1 VPEKVEMLLVI
12 DIGNTNIVVG
22 AYQGDKLA
30 AELRFKSDSSR
41 TVDEYAALI
50 LPTFN
55 LKFREEIKIE
65 RCIVSSVVPL
75 LTPVISTLIEEF
87 FNITPIL
94 VGPGIRTGL
103 QIKVHEPASVGADR
117 IVNALAAKKI
127 FGSPVIV
134 VDFGTATS
142 FDFVNKEGDYE
153 GGIIAPGLNLSLD
166 SLVKNTAK
174 LPSIDIVWPKT
185 VIGKNTTA
193 AMQSGVVLGY
203 VCMVDG
209 LIEKMLAETGPVKK
223 VVATGGLGDLIS
235 KHSKC
240 INAYD
245 RQLTLYGLKVL
256 SELNT

>member
-1 VPEKVEMLLVI
+1 MLLVI

-22 AYQGDKLA
+22 VYEGDNLA

-50 LPTFN
+50 LPS
-55 LKFREEIKIE
+55 LRAKFKQDVKFSK
-65 RCIVSSVVPL
+65 CIISSVVPL
-75 LTPVISTLIEEF
+75 LTPVICKLIEEF
-87 FNITPIL
+87 FEVTPLL
-94 VGPGIRTGL
+94 VGPGIKTGL

-117 IVNALAAKKI
+117 IVNSLAAKKL
-127 FGSPVIV
+127 FGNPVIV

-142 FDFVNKEGDYE
+142 FDFVNKDGDYE

-193 AMQSGVVLGY
+193 AMQAGVVMGY

-209 LIEKMLAETGPVKK
+209 LIEMMLKESGPVNKI
-223 VVATGGLGDLIS
+223 VATGGLGELIT
-235 KHSKC
+235 KHSKS
-240 INAYD
+240 ITAYD
-245 RQLTLYGLKVL
+245 KHLTLFGLKLL
-256 SELNT
+256 SDLNA